1 MGKTARLPRMTAVLA
16 AAAAGVIAFS
26 GVLPGTAAPPPS
38 QAPVIPGAELA
49 KAFAAAADQYDV
61 PRDLLVALG
70 YAESHLDGHNGK
82 PSQAGGYG
90 MMHLVSNPA
99 NRTLSEATKLTGLP
113 TERVA
118 RESAANIAGAA
129 AVLDSYADQ
138 AGLSEAQRDDVD
150 NWYQVVAKYS
160 HSADLA
166 TGRLYA
172 DEVFRLIGD
181 GLKVKSG
188 EGAGITVSPTKV
200 APERGKYAGS
210 TMGAMAV
217 DYPGA
222 IWSAASTSNYQVA
235 NRPASHT
242 IDRIVVHT
250 TQGSYAGTI
259 SWFKNPS
266 SQVSAHYVIRSSDG
280 QITQMVREKDIG
292 WHVRNANSRSI
303 GIEHEGWVNDPSW
316 YTDAMYRAS
325 AALTKNIAERRG
337 IPKDRTHI
345 VGHVEVPGNDHTD
358 PGPHWNWTY
367 YMSLVKGGGG
377 DPEPEY
383 NFTTYGSGVNV
394 RSDAKVT
401 ASIVTTLPG
410 PTRVFV
416 VCQKE
421 GDAVTAEGTTNKWW
435 SKLRDQ
441 NGYMTNIYI
450 DHPDAQLPGVP
461 VCGVGQT
468 INTTG
473 TNVNVRSQPT
483 TASTVLRVLP
493 GPTTQV
499 AVCQA
504 AGQTVTING
513 VANSW
518 WAKLQAGG
526 YVSNHYVSGANPKV
540 AGLADC

>member
-26 GVLPGTAAPPPS
+26 GVLPGTAAPPP

-90 MMHLVSNPA
+90 MMHLVSNPT

-118 RESAANIAGAA
+118 KESAANIAGAA
-129 AVLDSYADQ
+129 AVLDSYADK
-138 AGLSEAQRDDVD
+138 AGLTEAQRDDVD
-150 NWYQVVAKYS
+150 NWYQVVAEYS
-160 HSADLA
+160 HSADLP
-166 TGRLYA
+166 TGKLYA

-181 GLKVKSG
+181 GLQVKSG
-188 EGAGITVSPTKV
+188 AGAGITISPTKV
-200 APERGKYAGS
+200 APERGKYAATK
-210 TMGAMAV
+210 TMGELAV

-235 NRPASHT
+235 NRPASNV

-280 QITQMVREKDIG
+280 QITQMVREKDIA
-292 WHVRNANSRSI
+292 WHVRSANSRSV

-325 AALTKNIAERRG
+325 AALTKNIADRYG

-345 VGHVEVPGNDHTD
+345 VGHSEVPNNDHTD
-358 PGPHWNWTY
+358 PGPNWNWTY
-367 YMSLVKGGGG
+367 YMSLVTGGGN
-377 DPEPEY
+377 PPEY

-394 RSDAKVT
+394 RSDAKLS
-401 ASIVTTLPG
+401 ASIVTTLAG
-410 PTRVFV
+410 PTRVYV

-461 VCGVGQT
+461 VCGAGQT

-473 TNVNVRSQPT
+473 TNVNVRSEPT

-499 AVCQA
+499 ALCQA
-504 AGQTVTING
+504 SGQSVTING

-540 AGLADC
+540 AGLGDC